1 MDISEYK
8 DQDTDTSLTESESE
22 SEDLAASLA
31 LDECCLEP
39 IRPSIDITVNE
50 DEEDLPQKPGIFRL
64 RGGYEDPLKN
74 DPFVVKFPGM
84 AGCPCTSVALTR
96 LSDFATL
103 RNKIVKNLK
112 IFMEIGH
119 LRSPGVLCQH

>member
-84 AGCPCTSVALTR
+84 AGCPCTSCYNRTACTIRLDLRRLVTR
-96 LSDFATL
+96 LYLDGLILGAL
-103 RNKIVKNLK
+103 
-112 IFMEIGH
+112 
-119 LRSPGVLCQH
+119 